1 MLVFLREECIFAR
14 ILQVVISIH
23 YLFHQ
28 SSQEELVK
36 NIFMKMSAWA
46 LTALVMCASVTTIV
60 AQDVK
65 SACAQADNLLEDGKV
80 LEARKALDA
89 AYNAGVKDYEWLWRS
104 SRVTLLQAD
113 IESDN
118 TKKES
123 MYYEAKRLADE
134 SLKLNG
140 SGMNGYIRRAAAA
153 GKIALTKGVLGA
165 AEQVKSAREDAE
177 KAISLNNAT
186 PQALAAAHYILGRT
200 HLKLSETA
208 KAKRMM
214 VGLGFGNLDDALKNL
229 KRSLELRSDFV
240 MYNLEYA
247 KALAANNQFADAK
260 QYAQKAAGGKDMEYG
275 DAARRN
281 EANALLKEWQAK

>member
-1 MLVFLREECIFAR
+1 MKTIFL
-14 ILQVVISIH
+14 
-23 YLFHQ
+23 
-28 SSQEELVK
+28 
-36 NIFMKMSAWA
+36 KMSVSA
-46 LTALVMCASVTTIV
+46 LMVLFMCASVVTTF

-65 SACAQADNLLEDGKV
+65 SACTQADNLLEDGKV
-80 LEARKALDA
+80 SEARKALDA
-89 AYNAGVKDYEWLWRS
+89 AYNAGIKDYEWLYRS

-118 TKKES
+118 TKKEG

-134 SLKLNG
+134 ALKLN
-140 SGMNGYIRRAAAA
+140 SNGMNGYIRRAAAA

-177 KAISLNNAT
+177 KAIALNNAT
-186 PQALAAAHYILGRT
+186 PQSLAAAHYILGRT

-229 KRSLELRSDFV
+229 KRALELRSDFV

-247 KALAANNQFADAK
+247 KALAANSQFADAK
-260 QYAQKAAGGKDMEYG
+260 QYAQKAAGGKDSEYG